1 MDESGGRGQPR
12 SGNDESAEPHEGLP
26 PRATDPAPADEQ
38 PTDEHG
44 PASARPT
51 RGPEPAVPTAPAATP
66 GNDSA
71 PPRPTA
77 ADAAPDPRTADPAPA
92 GAGDKAPEA
101 GPDAAPPRAAA
112 ETPRP
117 TPAPAEG
124 EGDGSPEAGPNPD
137 RASAASPY
145 TAPARAEG
153 DGDDAPEAG
162 THGDGPHAAP
172 ARAGGGGGGSPET
185 GTHPDRAHVDGPR
198 AVAGDTRVASA
209 SSAPGQGAGGGS
221 PETGTHP
228 DRAHVDGPRAVA
240 GDTGVASASSA
251 PGQGAGGG
259 SPEADAH
266 PDRACA
272 DGPRAAAGDAG
283 VAPAPSAPGQG
294 DGGGS
299 PEAGTHPDRAY
310 AGDQHAAPAAGRP
323 EADRHAAPAA
333 GRPAADPLRKAPDH
347 APDAGDA
354 QRREQPAAPG
364 PVPGHP
370 NHRPETPAHG
380 DRPLAHSADGKGPA
394 PQRPEPRGGLLM
406 GRPFGVP
413 VYVAPS
419 WFLVAALITW
429 VFGGQLERVL
439 PELGAARYLVS
450 LFFAVAF
457 YASVLVHEL
466 AHTVA
471 ALRFKLPVRRIQL
484 QFFGGVSEIEK
495 EAETP
500 GREFVLAFVG
510 PLLSLVLAGAFYA
523 AAQTVEPGTVPG
535 VLLAG
540 LMISNLIVAA
550 FNLLPGLPLDGGR
563 MLRAVVWKI
572 TGKPMTGTVAAAW
585 VGRALAV
592 SVLIGLPLLT
602 QSGALGTDA
611 ADNVGMDTVLDAL
624 LAAIL
629 AAIIWTGAGNSLRM
643 ARLREHLPELRAR
656 ALTRRAVPVE
666 TDTPLSE
673 ALRRANAAG
682 ARALVVVDA
691 DGQPLS
697 LVREAAIVGV
707 PEHRRPWVAVSG
719 LAQDL
724 TDGMRVSAELSGEEL
739 LDALRATPAT
749 EYLVVE
755 ETGEIYGVLSA
766 ADVERAFVK
775 AMARPS

>member
-1 MDESGGRGQPR
+1 VDESGGSGQPR
-12 SGNDESAEPHEGLP
+12 PGNDESAEHH
-26 PRATDPAPADEQ
+26 A
-38 PTDEHG
+38 
-44 PASARPT
+44 
-51 RGPEPAVPTAPAATP
+51 
-66 GNDSA
+66 A
-71 PPRPTA
+71 PPA
-77 ADAAPDPRTADPAPA
+77 ADPAPKDT
-92 GAGDKAPEA
+92 DKDAVTP
-101 GPDAAPPRAAA
+101 PD
-112 ETPRP
+112 EP
-117 TPAPAEG
+117 TMVVRRLDLPHE
-124 EGDGSPEAGPNPD
+124 DGSG
-137 RASAASPY
+137 
-145 TAPARAEG
+145 G
-153 DGDDAPEAG
+153 D
-162 THGDGPHAAP
+162 
-172 ARAGGGGGGSPET
+172 
-185 GTHPDRAHVDGPR
+185 
-198 AVAGDTRVASA
+198 
-209 SSAPGQGAGGGS
+209 
-221 PETGTHP
+221 
-228 DRAHVDGPRAVA
+228 
-240 GDTGVASASSA
+240 
-251 PGQGAGGG
+251 
-259 SPEADAH
+259 
-266 PDRACA
+266 
-272 DGPRAAAGDAG
+272 
-283 VAPAPSAPGQG
+283 
-294 DGGGS
+294 
-299 PEAGTHPDRAY
+299 
-310 AGDQHAAPAAGRP
+310 AAGREAEGREEDGLQAEAP
-323 EADRHAAPAA
+323 ETQDSAAHGQNAQPTPDRDRAPAHTS
-333 GRPAADPLRKAPDH
+333 GTEDH
-347 APDAGDA
+347 PDASDG
-354 QRREQPAAPG
+354 
-364 PVPGHP
+364 
-370 NHRPETPAHG
+370 G
-380 DRPLAHSADGKGPA
+380 DRTLAHSGLAKG
-394 PQRPEPRGGLLM
+394 RPPRRERGPGGGLLM

-429 VFGGQLERVL
+429 VFGGQLDRVL

-471 ALRFKLPVRRIQL
+471 ALRFELPVRRIQL

-500 GREFVLAFVG
+500 GREFWLAFVG
-510 PLLSLVLAGAFYA
+510 PLLSLALAGLFYLA
-523 AAQTVEPGTVPG
+523 LQPVEPGTVPG

-563 MLRAVVWKI
+563 MLRAVIWKI
-572 TGKPMTGTVAAAW
+572 TGKPMSGTIAAAW

-602 QSGALGTDA
+602 QSGALGSNA
-611 ADNVGMDTVLDAL
+611 EDNVGMDTVMDAL

-656 ALTRRAVPVE
+656 NLTRRAVPVE

-707 PEHRRPWVAVSG
+707 PEHRRPWVSVSG
-719 LAQDL
+719 LAQEL
-724 TDGMRVSAELSGEEL
+724 SEGMRVSAELAGEDL

>member
-1 MDESGGRGQPR
+1 MTESGGSGQPQPDGDAAAERRPRPDGPDHPTPDARPGAR
-12 SGNDESAEPHEGLP
+12 SGDAPSDGPSDAPSDGPPPADPVTGADAPTGERATGKDAPAHPDTPASREPGDDRPRTPLTKPPVRAPQHPYADSRHQP
-26 PRATDPAPADEQ
+26 PRATGTESGGPSPFGTGDTEHPPGSDRPRRAKDP
-38 PTDEHG
+38 
-44 PASARPT
+44 
-51 RGPEPAVPTAPAATP
+51 
-66 GNDSA
+66 
-71 PPRPTA
+71 
-77 ADAAPDPRTADPAPA
+77 
-92 GAGDKAPEA
+92 
-101 GPDAAPPRAAA
+101 
-112 ETPRP
+112 
-117 TPAPAEG
+117 
-124 EGDGSPEAGPNPD
+124 
-137 RASAASPY
+137 
-145 TAPARAEG
+145 
-153 DGDDAPEAG
+153 
-162 THGDGPHAAP
+162 
-172 ARAGGGGGGSPET
+172 GGGI
-185 GTHPDRAHVDGPR
+185 
-198 AVAGDTRVASA
+198 
-209 SSAPGQGAGGGS
+209 
-221 PETGTHP
+221 
-228 DRAHVDGPRAVA
+228 
-240 GDTGVASASSA
+240 
-251 PGQGAGGG
+251 
-259 SPEADAH
+259 
-266 PDRACA
+266 
-272 DGPRAAAGDAG
+272 
-283 VAPAPSAPGQG
+283 
-294 DGGGS
+294 
-299 PEAGTHPDRAY
+299 
-310 AGDQHAAPAAGRP
+310 
-323 EADRHAAPAA
+323 
-333 GRPAADPLRKAPDH
+333 
-347 APDAGDA
+347 
-354 QRREQPAAPG
+354 
-364 PVPGHP
+364 
-370 NHRPETPAHG
+370 
-380 DRPLAHSADGKGPA
+380 
-394 PQRPEPRGGLLM
+394 LM

-439 PELGAARYLVS
+439 PELGNVRYLVS

-495 EAETP
+495 ESETP

-510 PLLSLVLAGAFYA
+510 PLLSLVLAGAFYGGMLL
-523 AAQTVEPGTVPG
+523 VEPGTVPG

-572 TGKPMTGTVAAAW
+572 TGKPMSGTIAAAW

-602 QSGALGTDA
+602 QSGVLGPKPDGL
-611 ADNVGMDTVLDAL
+611 DGMDTVTDAL

-673 ALRRANAAG
+673 ALRRANDAG
-682 ARALVVVDA
+682 ARALVIVA
-691 DGQPLS
+691 PDGEPVAV
-697 LVREAAIVGV
+697 VREAAIVGI

-724 TDGMRVSAELSGEEL
+724 TDGMRVSADLAGEEL
-739 LDALRATPAT
+739 LDVLRTTPAT

-755 ETGEIYGVLSA
+755 DSGEIYGVLSA
-766 ADVERAFVK
+766 ADVERAFVR

>member
-1 MDESGGRGQPR
+1 MDESGGSGQPR
-12 SGNDESAEPHEGLP
+12 SGTGEAEGPERPGVP
-26 PRATDPAPADEQ
+26 SGPAADARRPGPAGPETSTGPAPAA
-38 PTDEHG
+38 PEHDG
-44 PASARPT
+44 RT
-51 RGPEPAVPTAPAATP
+51 EPA
-66 GNDSA
+66 DS
-71 PPRPTA
+71 
-77 ADAAPDPRTADPAPA
+77 
-92 GAGDKAPEA
+92 G
-101 GPDAAPPRAAA
+101 
-112 ETPRP
+112 
-117 TPAPAEG
+117 
-124 EGDGSPEAGPNPD
+124 
-137 RASAASPY
+137 
-145 TAPARAEG
+145 TAPAR
-153 DGDDAPEAG
+153 
-162 THGDGPHAAP
+162 
-172 ARAGGGGGGSPET
+172 PET
-185 GTHPDRAHVDGPR
+185 ST
-198 AVAGDTRVASA
+198 TR
-209 SSAPGQGAGGGS
+209 SAPGQS
-221 PETGTHP
+221 
-228 DRAHVDGPRAVA
+228 
-240 GDTGVASASSA
+240 
-251 PGQGAGGG
+251 
-259 SPEADAH
+259 
-266 PDRACA
+266 
-272 DGPRAAAGDAG
+272 
-283 VAPAPSAPGQG
+283 PAPSARGAEGGTPAPDSPGPEPHDSSATHARSRSEADDDPAARTRSTAGTDEGNDSPTPPHPEHGRQDPTATG
-294 DGGGS
+294 NAAGTPPEHHDAHRTLAHSGNTGGGS
-299 PEAGTHPDRAY
+299 G
-310 AGDQHAAPAAGRP
+310 GDGSSGGGKGGRP
-323 EADRHAAPAA
+323 PR
-333 GRPAADPLRKAPDH
+333 RRK
-347 APDAGDA
+347 
-354 QRREQPAAPG
+354 EPG
-364 PVPGHP
+364 
-370 NHRPETPAHG
+370 
-380 DRPLAHSADGKGPA
+380 
-394 PQRPEPRGGLLM
+394 GGLLM

-429 VFGGQLERVL
+429 VFGGQLDRVL

-510 PLLSLVLAGAFYA
+510 PLLSLVLSGVFYLA
-523 AAQTVEPGTVPG
+523 MLPVEPGTVPG

-572 TGKPMTGTVAAAW
+572 TGRPMSGTVAAAW

-602 QSGALGTDA
+602 QSSVLGAAPEDIS
-611 ADNVGMDTVLDAL
+611 GMDTVTDAL

-629 AAIIWTGAGNSLRM
+629 AAIIWTGAGNSLRV

-656 ALTRRAVPVE
+656 SLTRRAVPVE
-666 TDTPLSE
+666 TSTPLSE
-673 ALRRANAAG
+673 ALRRANDAG

-691 DGQPLS
+691 DGEPLS

-724 TDGMRVSAELSGEEL
+724 TDGMRVSAELAGEEL
-739 LDALRATPAT
+739 LDVLRANPAT

-755 ETGEIYGVLSA
+755 DSGEIYGVLSA

-775 AMARPS
+775 AMARPA

>member
-1 MDESGGRGQPR
+1 MDESGGRGRPR
-12 SGNDESAEPHEGLP
+12 SGNDESAERHAGPAA
-26 PRATDPAPADEQ
+26 RAAEPTSADEQ
-38 PTDEHG
+38 PTDERPFTPEQPTPAPEPTG
-44 PASARPT
+44 PATPADTPATPSDAARDDSAADRPT
-51 RGPEPAVPTAPAATP
+51 RGDETPA
-66 GNDSA
+66 
-71 PPRPTA
+71 
-77 ADAAPDPRTADPAPA
+77 
-92 GAGDKAPEA
+92 E
-101 GPDAAPPRAAA
+101 PDANRPP
-112 ETPRP
+112 
-117 TPAPAEG
+117 
-124 EGDGSPEAGPNPD
+124 DGVP
-137 RASAASPY
+137 
-145 TAPARAEG
+145 
-153 DGDDAPEAG
+153 
-162 THGDGPHAAP
+162 
-172 ARAGGGGGGSPET
+172 
-185 GTHPDRAHVDGPR
+185 HPDRAHAENPH
-198 AVAGDTRVASA
+198 T
-209 SSAPGQGAGGGS
+209 AP
-221 PETGTHP
+221 
-228 DRAHVDGPRAVA
+228 
-240 GDTGVASASSA
+240 
-251 PGQGAGGG
+251 
-259 SPEADAH
+259 ADADV
-266 PDRACA
+266 PQT
-272 DGPRAAAGDAG
+272 
-283 VAPAPSAPGQG
+283 APAPGERDSG
-294 DGGGS
+294 DE
-299 PEAGTHPDRAY
+299 PEGDTHPDRAY
-310 AGDQHAAPAAGRP
+310 ADDRHTAPAPADVPQTAPAPGERDGGDEPEGDTHPDRAYASGPHSAPVPGRP
-323 EADRHAAPAA
+323 EADRLHKAHAPAP
-333 GRPAADPLRKAPDH
+333 GSGDQSRPQQPSAPATDT
-347 APDAGDA
+347 
-354 QRREQPAAPG
+354 
-364 PVPGHP
+364 GHP
-370 NHRPETPAHG
+370 NHHPAPSTPADG
-380 DRPLAHSADGKGPA
+380 DRHLAHSADGKGPA

-500 GREFVLAFVG
+500 GREFILAFVG
-510 PLLSLVLAGAFYA
+510 PLLSLVLAGVFYG

-572 TGKPMTGTVAAAW
+572 TGKPMKGTIAAAW

-611 ADNVGMDTVLDAL
+611 VDNVGMDTVLDAL

-666 TDTPLSE
+666 SDTPLSE

-682 ARALVVVDA
+682 ARALVVVDP
-691 DGQPLS
+691 DGKPLS

>member
-1 MDESGGRGQPR
+1 MVESGGSGRPR
-12 SGNDESAEPHEGLP
+12 PDRDESAERP
-26 PRATDPAPADEQ
+26 TTPAARPDTPTAEQPADT
-38 PTDEHG
+38 P
-44 PASARPT
+44 PA
-51 RGPEPAVPTAPAATP
+51 
-66 GNDSA
+66 
-71 PPRPTA
+71 
-77 ADAAPDPRTADPAPA
+77 
-92 GAGDKAPEA
+92 
-101 GPDAAPPRAAA
+101 
-112 ETPRP
+112 
-117 TPAPAEG
+117 TPAPTPTGQDGKTGRDGQEG
-124 EGDGSPEAGPNPD
+124 ATATDGKDAATATDGKDTEASTDTSSKEPAHQDPD
-137 RASAASPY
+137 GTPPTAGSAPD
-145 TAPARAEG
+145 T
-153 DGDDAPEAG
+153 AG
-162 THGDGPHAAP
+162 T
-172 ARAGGGGGGSPET
+172 
-185 GTHPDRAHVDGPR
+185 
-198 AVAGDTRVASA
+198 
-209 SSAPGQGAGGGS
+209 
-221 PETGTHP
+221 
-228 DRAHVDGPRAVA
+228 
-240 GDTGVASASSA
+240 
-251 PGQGAGGG
+251 
-259 SPEADAH
+259 
-266 PDRACA
+266 
-272 DGPRAAAGDAG
+272 
-283 VAPAPSAPGQG
+283 
-294 DGGGS
+294 
-299 PEAGTHPDRAY
+299 AGT
-310 AGDQHAAPAAGRP
+310 PATGADTPTKTRP
-323 EADRHAAPAA
+323 P
-333 GRPAADPLRKAPDH
+333 
-347 APDAGDA
+347 
-354 QRREQPAAPG
+354 
-364 PVPGHP
+364 
-370 NHRPETPAHG
+370 HRP
-380 DRPLAHSADGKGPA
+380 
-394 PQRPEPRGGLLM
+394 PEPRGGLLM

-419 WFLVAALITW
+419 WFLVAILITW
-429 VFGGQLERVL
+429 VFGGQLDRVL

-500 GREFVLAFVG
+500 GREFWLAFVG
-510 PLLSLVLAGAFYA
+510 PLLSLVLSGLFYLA
-523 AAQTVEPGTVPG
+523 LQPVEPGTVPG

-540 LMISNLIVAA
+540 LMISNLIVAV

-572 TGKPMTGTVAAAW
+572 TGKPMSGTVAAAW

-592 SVLIGLPLLT
+592 SVLVGLPLLT
-602 QSGALGTDA
+602 QSGALGASAEDS
-611 ADNVGMDTVLDAL
+611 VGMDTVMDAL

-656 ALTRRAVPVE
+656 NLTRRAVPVE
-666 TDTPLSE
+666 SDTPLSE
-673 ALRRANAAG
+673 ALRRANDAG

-691 DGQPLS
+691 HGEPLS

-724 TDGMRVSAELSGEEL
+724 TDGMRLSAELAGEDL

>member
-1 MDESGGRGQPR
+1 MDVSGGSGQPR
-12 SGNDESAEPHEGLP
+12 SGSDESAEHHAGPQ
-26 PRATDPAPADEQ
+26 AP
-38 PTDEHG
+38 G
-44 PASARPT
+44 SARPG
-51 RGPEPAVPTAPAATP
+51 RNPDGGTP
-66 GNDSA
+66 G
-71 PPRPTA
+71 
-77 ADAAPDPRTADPAPA
+77 
-92 GAGDKAPEA
+92 
-101 GPDAAPPRAAA
+101 
-112 ETPRP
+112 
-117 TPAPAEG
+117 TPAPASG
-124 EGDGSPEAGPNPD
+124 NGAGQPDDTPPATAPTASGPAPDPTAPTASGPAPDPSGGTRPGDPRPGTAGDGAPPDPDAAGGGPHRPP
-137 RASAASPY
+137 AAEPPPP
-145 TAPARAEG
+145 TPPRPAPARPGTPGEG
-153 DGDDAPEAG
+153 
-162 THGDGPHAAP
+162 HRAP
-172 ARAGGGGGGSPET
+172 ARPGGKP
-185 GTHPDRAHVDGPR
+185 PR
-198 AVAGDTRVASA
+198 RPRE
-209 SSAPGQGAGGGS
+209 PG
-221 PETGTHP
+221 
-228 DRAHVDGPRAVA
+228 
-240 GDTGVASASSA
+240 
-251 PGQGAGGG
+251 
-259 SPEADAH
+259 
-266 PDRACA
+266 
-272 DGPRAAAGDAG
+272 
-283 VAPAPSAPGQG
+283 
-294 DGGGS
+294 
-299 PEAGTHPDRAY
+299 
-310 AGDQHAAPAAGRP
+310 
-323 EADRHAAPAA
+323 
-333 GRPAADPLRKAPDH
+333 
-347 APDAGDA
+347 
-354 QRREQPAAPG
+354 
-364 PVPGHP
+364 
-370 NHRPETPAHG
+370 
-380 DRPLAHSADGKGPA
+380 
-394 PQRPEPRGGLLM
+394 GGLLM

-429 VFGGQLERVL
+429 VFGGQLDRVL

-510 PLLSLVLAGAFYA
+510 PLLSLVLAGVFYLA
-523 AAQTVEPGTVPG
+523 LLPVEPGTVPG

-563 MLRAVVWKI
+563 MLRAVVWKL
-572 TGKPMTGTVAAAW
+572 TGKPMSGTVAAAW
-585 VGRALAV
+585 VGRALAIA
-592 SVLIGLPLLT
+592 VLIGLPLLT
-602 QSGALGTDA
+602 QSGALGSDA
-611 ADNVGMDTVLDAL
+611 VDNVGMDTVMDAL

-656 ALTRRAVPVE
+656 NLTRRAVPVE

-691 DGQPLS
+691 EGTPLS

-724 TDGMRVSAELSGEEL
+724 TDGMRVSAELAGEEL
-739 LDALRATPAT
+739 LDVLRATPAT
-749 EYLVVE
+749 EYLVTE
-755 ETGEIYGVLSA
+755 ESGEIYGVLSA